1 MANKKSQ
8 REFFTEIRDILAE
21 MDRADLVEFI
31 DGRLEVLA
39 NKSGKVSKKRAEEI
53 DTVSK
58 QVYEA
63 LVAVGKAVTVSEL
76 VKSATNEVKDYSGQR
91 VSSYLKKLVESGKA
105 VKTTEKKV
113 SYFQAVV
120 VDEVE
125 DTDTEDTAE
134 VDAE

>member
-113 SYFQAVV
+113 SYFQAVA
-120 VDEVE
+120 EVE
-125 DTDTEDTAE
+125 DTETEAPAE
-134 VDAE
+134 ADAE